1 MTRFFYVFHSVMIAY
16 LLALVVCVSACG
28 YKNRPYYSEESNDA
42 PVNSSQIQSIQPEVV
57 QENEDTF

>member
-1 MTRFFYVFHSVMIAY
+1 MIAY